1 LETGEG
7 CCNHVEMACTCSDA
21 NYPATGIV
29 ARCGKLAD
37 RVLDDSR
44 KVEFGE
50 REAVG
55 NTPAKLAVET

>member
-1 LETGEG
+1 
-7 CCNHVEMACTCSDA
+7 MACTCSDV